1 MARRHHS
8 RSRKQRATRRKQRG
22 GYGAASVP
30 VGYAWTADAATWPG
44 VIAANGGDT
53 QGAAMANYLPLS
65 PYGIAVGGVDIAV
78 PEIMFK
84 GGRRKSR
91 KHKKRGGKRMS
102 RGGQNVNWAGAF
114 GGSRRKT
121 HRKRRHFGGFG
132 PQELINFGR
141 DLKFRAMGAYD
152 SFMGNQAPVNPSPL
166 DQPINENYKVVE
178 PTPINLPRAFSL
190 AGDSVAPL

>member
-1 MARRHHS
+1 
-8 RSRKQRATRRKQRG
+8 
-22 GYGAASVP
+22 
-30 VGYAWTADAATWPG
+30 
-44 VIAANGGDT
+44 
-53 QGAAMANYLPLS
+53 MANYLPLS

-78 PEIMFK
+78 PEIGFKGGSRRSLKHKKHSSRK
-84 GGRRKSR
+84 GGRRHK
-91 KHKKRGGKRMS
+91 KAKTHKKR
-102 RGGQNVNWAGAF
+102 
-114 GGSRRKT
+114 
-121 HRKRRHFGGFG
+121 RHYGGFG

-152 SFMGNQAPVNPSPL
+152 AFMGNQAPVNPSPL